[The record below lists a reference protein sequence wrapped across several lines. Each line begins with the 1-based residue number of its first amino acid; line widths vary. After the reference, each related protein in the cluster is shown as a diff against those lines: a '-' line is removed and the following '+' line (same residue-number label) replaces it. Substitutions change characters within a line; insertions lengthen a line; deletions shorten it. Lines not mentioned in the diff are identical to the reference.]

1 MRKVGF
7 ILQVSIVAALHGL
20 LISSSAIAQAPAPLN
35 IEVSEEMYPVVDA
48 MSPEKIGAFAR
59 AIVRWANA
67 ARRGPSDDPEIET
80 AASSMRELC
89 RECGFELDLDTWLV
103 SVKAKRFRGR
113 AKLPSNTVLSGFS
126 PSAVEPVKMETSC
139 APGKALIDGKCK

>member
-20 LISSSAIAQAPAPLN
+20 LISSSTIAQEARLKMK
-35 IEVSEEMYPVVDA
+35 VSEEMAPVVDA
-48 MSPEKIGAFAR
+48 MSPEKFGAFKR
-59 AIVRWANA
+59 AIFRWADA